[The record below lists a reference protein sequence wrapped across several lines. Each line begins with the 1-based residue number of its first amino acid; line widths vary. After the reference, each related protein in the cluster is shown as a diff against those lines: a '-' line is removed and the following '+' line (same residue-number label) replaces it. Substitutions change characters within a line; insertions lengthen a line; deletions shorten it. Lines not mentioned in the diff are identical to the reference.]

1 MPTQKNIK
9 TKVSLFFQGKLER
22 VGSPAKE
29 SEEGDG
35 PGRFPGQRAQVG
47 LDTLVILQLIFGTLL
62 HSPSPLLNPF
72 LFANCPMPSSVSR
85 GPRSRVHLP
94 PPPPPPLLLI
104 RSVKSGLRRAGQPTP
119 TPPRTA
125 LVRILDGPPKT
136 HFFFC
141 RRSGIFFGIGSC
153 YCFPD
158 SHHR

>member
-9 TKVSLFFQGKLER
+9 TKVSLFFQGKMDR

-72 LFANCPMPSSVSR
+72 LFSSSPMPSSVSR

-94 PPPPPPLLLI
+94 PPTPTTAPDQISYI
-104 RSVKSGLRRAGQPTP
+104 RSEKGRPAHTHTSQDSSGEDFRWA
-119 TPPRTA
+119 
-125 LVRILDGPPKT
+125 PKT